1 MSSWSVDPGGVF
13 RVLTHVEAEQASLL
27 KAASGVGDAF
37 ETFAGAT
44 GSLLSGA
51 AGDLSAA
58 LVENAGLMEQAN
70 SRITACAAGASSATA
85 AYVAGDEEM
94 AAATIS
100 TALGCA
106 VTGDLE
112 PLGLE
117 P

>member
-1 MSSWSVDPGGVF
+1 MSSWSIDPAGVLRILT
-13 RVLTHVEAEQASLL
+13 RVETEQESLL
-27 KAASGVGDAF
+27 RAAAGVGDAF

-44 GSLLSGA
+44 GTLLVGA
-51 AGDLSAA
+51 AGDLSTA
-58 LVENAGLMEQAN
+58 LIENSALMVQAN

-94 AAATIS
+94 AATTIS

-106 VTGDLE
+106 ATGDLG
-112 PLGLE
+112 PLGLQ